1 MKYERELDALR
12 LAVEGVLHELVVG
25 ARSSG
30 ATRHALLPHTDQL
43 AAFLG
48 RRCASNALKLEYRP
62 DEKEL
67 EVKRSHDLNGYNL
80 ERRH

>member
-1 MKYERELDALR
+1 MDALR

-48 RRCASNALKLEYRP
+48 RRCASNALKPEYRP
-62 DEKEL
+62 DGNEL
-67 EVKRSHDLNGYNL
+67 KVERSHDFNRYKL

>member
-1 MKYERELDALR
+1 MRRPGMQIKYDREMDALR

-48 RRCASNALKLEYRP
+48 RRCALVAR
-62 DEKEL
+62 EL
-67 EVKRSHDLNGYNL
+67 
-80 ERRH
+80 